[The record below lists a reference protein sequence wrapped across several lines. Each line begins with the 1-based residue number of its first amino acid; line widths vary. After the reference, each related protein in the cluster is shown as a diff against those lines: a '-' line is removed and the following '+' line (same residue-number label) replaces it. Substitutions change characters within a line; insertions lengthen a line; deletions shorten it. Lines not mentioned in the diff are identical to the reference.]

1 MPKPKPRKKSGKIK
15 AWRCHLRC
23 DVTKPNDTN
32 TYIERISVTINI
44 TNLAKAKGMI
54 DLHSAVADW
63 LKETREGN
71 DYANKFVMVVERW
84 EPIR

>member
-1 MPKPKPRKKSGKIK
+1 MLKLKKKPLLLYCSYIIHIK
-15 AWRCHLRC
+15 ARAIGIFKLKH
-23 DVTKPNDTN
+23 
-32 TYIERISVTINI
+32 IERISVTINI
-44 TNLAKAKGMI
+44 TNLAKAKAMI